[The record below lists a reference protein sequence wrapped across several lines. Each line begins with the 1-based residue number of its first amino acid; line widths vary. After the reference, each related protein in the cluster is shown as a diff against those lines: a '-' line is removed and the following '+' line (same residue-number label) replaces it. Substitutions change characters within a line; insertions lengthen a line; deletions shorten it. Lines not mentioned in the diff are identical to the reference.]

1 MYSTPP
7 PSGLRLE
14 LCNTG
19 WPQEG
24 KRKSKGTY
32 AASLRSESPP
42 QKRSMFSRDLTVF
55 RHTHAFI
62 RNRNEPYVP
71 LVNEVG
77 SRRDGMLS
85 RPWCEV
91 APAEIQTYNLPIANP
106 TLHHTVTSATSS
118 NDELRCRE
126 RSLTISLAVWIQH
139 TSVTDRRTDGQ
150 TPADSKYR
158 VYA

>member
-1 MYSTPP
+1 MPP
-7 PSGLRLE
+7 RSWLRLK

-24 KRKSKGTY
+24 KGKSKGTY
-32 AASLRSESPP
+32 FVVNHHRKSAQCSQGIS
-42 QKRSMFSRDLTVF
+42 QFS

-91 APAEIQTYNLPIANP
+91 APAEIQTCNLPIANP
-106 TLHHTVTSATSS
+106 TLYHTATSATSS

-139 TSVTDRRTDGQ
+139 TSVTDRRTDGL
-150 TPADSKYR
+150 TPADSTYR